1 MRKLLFSLLTLSAI
15 VIAVSS
21 CKKSGEEP
29 EPQKTPREL
38 AVEDLTNKS
47 AQRWAVAGGGSV
59 TRDGR
64 SETSIYEGFEIEFA
78 ANQTSKTYSATNAN
92 DLFDGSG
99 NWDFVG
105 ENLDKIILTGTRP
118 AAGNEI
124 SYTRSGNNDLRLQ
137 FTIPIPGARTD
148 AVAGSYV
155 FNLKRK

>member
-1 MRKLLFSLLTLSAI
+1 MRKLLFSLLTLSALLLTF
-15 VIAVSS
+15 SS
-21 CKKSGEEP
+21 CKKTGEEP

-38 AVEDLTNKS
+38 AIDDLTGGS
-47 AQRWAVAGGGSV
+47 AQVWTVSDGGSV
-59 TRDGR
+59 SRDGR
-64 SETSIYEGFEIEFA
+64 SETTIYQGFEIEFA
-78 ANQTSKTYSATNAN
+78 ANQASKTYTTTNAN

-124 SYTRSGNNDLRLQ
+124 SYTRSGSNDLRLQ
-137 FTIPIPGARTD
+137 FTIAVPGARTE
-148 AVAGSYV
+148 AVAGNYV